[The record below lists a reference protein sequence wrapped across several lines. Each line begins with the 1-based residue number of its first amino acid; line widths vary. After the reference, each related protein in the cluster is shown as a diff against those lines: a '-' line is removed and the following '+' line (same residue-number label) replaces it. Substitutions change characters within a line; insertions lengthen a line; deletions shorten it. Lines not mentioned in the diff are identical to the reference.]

1 MPTQD
6 DILQALS
13 TVIDP
18 EVGLAITDLGLIYDI
33 QIDGG
38 KVAVKMTLT
47 TMGCP
52 LASRLLQEAKEAV
65 ERVEGATE
73 TRVELVWDPPWNP
86 GMMSDEARARLGIM

>member
-13 TVIDP
+13 TVVDP

-33 QIDGG
+33 QIEGG

-52 LASRLLQEAKEAV
+52 LASRLIQQAKDVV
-65 ERVEGATE
+65 ERVEGTTE
-73 TRVELVWDPPWNP
+73 ARVELVWDPPWNP
-86 GMMSDEARARLGIM
+86 SMMRDEARARLGIM